1 MGTPMTMEPLWPY
14 SWLRNVR
21 FHVATWPGGCHV
33 QTAFLSGWISSCAFP
48 GMDHEHCVSARFFFF
63 FGHRFGTGKAP
74 VEPGNGT
81 HFLLI

>member
-1 MGTPMTMEPLWPY
+1 MGTPITMEPPRY
-14 SWLRNVR
+14 G
-21 FHVATWPGGCHV
+21 HVSMASEWPGGCHV

-48 GMDHEHCVSARFFFF
+48 GMDHEHCVSARLLDF